1 MLKTGAAFVFSLTL
15 GLAAP
20 AMGCDEARIAVLAHA
35 GSPADLSARILSEEV
50 RNRGYESGVV
60 DLGPRAISSLFDDY
74 YAMTSGYDQQ
84 LLEVYY
90 QSPSQSP
97 DVLRPVITEDDAVN
111 AGFDPDYLVVEK
123 DNRTVMLMGLGWIP
137 FWLVLPRD
145 QTCGPPSSWR
155 KPDGSEA
162 SYCIEQ
168 TDDAAYTVKVK
179 VGHRGF
185 SMGMLAAG
193 GNCRDAMSRDMR
205 HMMEQVP
212 ADLAA
217 ERHVESLSQK
227 WLLTAVDNGREVT
240 FELYAP
246 DGGAPIR
253 TASSDTAGPVIEPI
267 QTSGGGRRN
276 TCGGPSGACPMFYDP
291 QDYRAMQDFESM
303 LSRFSSVLPS
313 R

>member
-1 MLKTGAAFVFSLTL
+1 MFVDHGISSFLFGADGIHFDSRDQRHLPYLGIWGPELHAHEAFAESRVWHEAEDIL
-15 GLAAP
+15 GIGAVGSHDAIAAVH
-20 AMGCDEARIAVLAHA
+20 DV
-35 GSPADLSARILSEEV
+35 LSERLDPPV
-50 RNRGYESGVV
+50 GMWQ
-60 DLGPRAISSLFDDY
+60 FD
-74 YAMTSGYDQQ
+74 TYDGEAF
-84 LLEVYY
+84 LK
-90 QSPSQSP
+90 
-97 DVLRPVITEDDAVN
+97 LRHHTTNKGTA
-111 AGFDPDYLVVEK
+111 L
-123 DNRTVMLMGLGWIP
+123 
-137 FWLVLPRD
+137 
-145 QTCGPPSSWR
+145 
-155 KPDGSEA
+155 
-162 SYCIEQ
+162 
-168 TDDAAYTVKVK
+168 
-179 VGHRGF
+179 
-185 SMGMLAAG
+185 
-193 GNCRDAMSRDMR
+193 
-205 HMMEQVP
+205 